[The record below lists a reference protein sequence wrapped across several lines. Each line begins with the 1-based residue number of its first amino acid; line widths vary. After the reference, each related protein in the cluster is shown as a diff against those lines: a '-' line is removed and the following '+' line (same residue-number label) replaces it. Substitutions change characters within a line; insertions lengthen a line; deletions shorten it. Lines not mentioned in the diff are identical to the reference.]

1 MRKIAIVGSGIIGLI
16 AAHALRRRG
25 YAVTLYS
32 DRTAAQWL
40 HESRPTGTAARFE
53 MALSFERELGLNH
66 WDDVAPHG
74 EGVFL
79 TFCPTLHKPLIELRG
94 RQRAPFQAV
103 DMRLQCHRWM
113 NDFDGELVIESVNV
127 ERLDAIAAQHDLTI
141 VAAGKADLAQL
152 FARDE
157 SRCTY
162 DAPQR
167 NLTMVIG
174 TGRMTVDDCPF
185 IPVKFE
191 FLGTDGEI
199 FIVPYYHK
207 DRGPSWNVVIE
218 ARPGSRID
226 RFGGVKSG
234 DEALA
239 MAKKVVRELFPWSA
253 DWVEAMELADPNG
266 WLVGRTTP
274 AVRKPVGKLPSG
286 RIVTPLGD
294 TAIAYDPIAA
304 QGANSGVKQTR
315 HLVEAIAARGDEP
328 FDALWMNDT
337 FDAFW
342 NEHGKAACTFN
353 NMFLEPIPD
362 PAKEILIAQS
372 GSDGRADND
381 GGPQKIANAF
391 FANFDD
397 PRLLTPAFLDIQRAR
412 AFIAETTGRSW
423 VWSAVRGRAKVAKK
437 VLTA

>member
-127 ERLDAIAAQHDLTI
+127 ERLDTIAARHDLTI

-174 TGRMTVDDCPF
+174 TGRMAVDDCPF

-226 RFGGVKSG
+226 RFGEVKSG

-372 GSDGRADND
+372 GSDGRADD
-381 GGPQKIANAF
+381 DSGPQKIANAF

-397 PRLLTPAFLDIQRAR
+397 PRLLTPAFLDMQRAR

-423 VWSAVRGRAKVAKK
+423 VWSAVRGRAQVAKR

>member
-53 MALSFERELGLNH
+53 MALAFERELGLNH
-66 WDDVAPHG
+66 WDDAAPKG

-94 RQRAPFQAV
+94 RQRTPFQAV
-103 DMRLQCHRWM
+103 DMRLQCHRWL
-113 NDFDGELVIESVNV
+113 NDFDGDLVIESVGV
-127 ERLDAIAAQHDLTI
+127 ERLEQIAAQHDLTI
-141 VAAGKADLAQL
+141 VAAGKADLASL
-152 FARDE
+152 FPRDDAR
-157 SRCTY
+157 SAY

-174 TGRMTVDDCPF
+174 TGRMAVDNCPF
-185 IPVKFE
+185 LPVKFE

-199 FIVPYYHK
+199 FIVPYHHK
-207 DRGPSWNVVIE
+207 DCGPSWNVVIE
-218 ARPGSRID
+218 AKPGSRID
-226 RFGGVKSG
+226 RFGGVTNG
-234 DEALA
+234 EEALA

-253 DWVEAMELADPNG
+253 EWVEAMQLADPNG
-266 WLVGRTTP
+266 WLNGKVAPT
-274 AVRKPVGKLPSG
+274 VRKPVGKLPSG
-286 RIVTPLGD
+286 RIVTALGD

-315 HLVEAIAARGDEP
+315 HLVESIVARGDEP

-342 NEHGKAACTFN
+342 NEHANYACTFN

-362 PAKEILIAQS
+362 AAKELLIAQF
-372 GSDGRADND
+372 GSDGRADNES
-381 GGPQKIANAF
+381 GPQRIANAF
-391 FANFDD
+391 FANFND
-397 PRLLTPAFLDIQRAR
+397 PRLLTPAFMDMQRAR

-423 VWSAVRGRAKVAKK
+423 VWSAVRGRAKVAKRA
-437 VLTA
+437 LIA